1 MSEQC
6 FDSYVKTFENS
17 LGNESQLILKEAN
30 INLNDT
36 IYGEFIF
43 YNLVKIKELALNG
56 MAIYVELIDATCGKY
71 DKGTDYDNAI
81 SVITGALTIIT
92 GSLGIFGNLISIV
105 VLCQKYDFFVQQD
118 ETI

>member
-71 DKGTDYDNAI
+71 DKGTDYDNVI
-81 SVITGALTIIT
+81 SVISGII
-92 GSLGIFGNLISIV
+92 GI
-105 VLCQKYDFFVQQD
+105 YQQVNSSPP
-118 ETI
+118 ESQEQMCLLLPSARLL